1 MKKVFYAV
9 AIVITIACVCNP
21 SFDNYFI
28 AISLMVTMF
37 AVIIREQKQMF
48 NDK

>member
-1 MKKVFYAV
+1 MKNVFYAV
-9 AIVITIACVCNP
+9 SMLITIACLCNP

-28 AISLMVTMF
+28 AISLMLTMF
-37 AVIIREQKQMF
+37 AVIMREQKQMF